1 MTESIYRENGLF
13 GLACLI
19 NEASFVRRR
28 GKIVLLQ
35 IASSKSP
42 YQSFLMPDQ
51 NPCKL
56 ILALDL
62 ETREEAFA
70 MLDRLGDSLEWV
82 KVGLQ
87 LFTAYGPDFV
97 REIADRGYKVFL
109 DLKLYDIP
117 NTVAKAVQSISS
129 LPVEL
134 LTLHASGGGEMLEWA
149 NKARADYSPNLNLL
163 AVTVLT
169 SMDEAQLRSLN
180 VHASTEAQVK
190 HLADLSLKAGIQ
202 GLVCS
207 SLELAPLR
215 ARFGYEP
222 IIVTPGIR
230 PKGSLADEQ
239 KRIMTP
245 HAAAAAG
252 SSYIVVGRPIL
263 NADDPAVAAATI
275 RAEMSKVAS

>member
-1 MTESIYRENGLF
+1 MS
-13 GLACLI
+13 
-19 NEASFVRRR
+19 
-28 GKIVLLQ
+28 
-35 IASSKSP
+35 
-42 YQSFLMPDQ
+42 
-51 NPCKL
+51 NPAPCQL

-62 ETREEAFA
+62 ETREEALA
-70 MLDRLGDSLEWV
+70 MLDCLGDSLKWV

-109 DLKLYDIP
+109 DLKLHDIP
-117 NTVAKAVQSISS
+117 NTVAKAVQSIAT

-134 LTLHASGGGEMLEWA
+134 LTLHASGGAEMLKWA
-149 NKARADYSPNLNLL
+149 NQARADHAPQLSLL

-180 VHASTEAQVK
+180 VQSTPEAQVL
-190 HLADLSLKAGIQ
+190 HLADITLKSGVQ

-215 ARFGYEP
+215 ERFGPSP

-230 PKGSLADEQ
+230 PAGSAADEQ

-245 HAAAAAG
+245 AAAAAAG
-252 SSYIVVGRPIL
+252 SSFIVVGRPIL
-263 NADDPAVAAATI
+263 KATDPAAAA
-275 RAEMSKVAS
+275 RAIQGELN

>member
-1 MTESIYRENGLF
+1 MSNQ
-13 GLACLI
+13 A
-19 NEASFVRRR
+19 
-28 GKIVLLQ
+28 
-35 IASSKSP
+35 
-42 YQSFLMPDQ
+42 
-51 NPCKL
+51 PCQL

-62 ETREEAFA
+62 ETRQEALA
-70 MLDRLGDSLEWV
+70 MLDRLGDSLKWV
-82 KVGLQ
+82 KIGLQ

-109 DLKLYDIP
+109 DLKLHDIP
-117 NTVAKAVQSISS
+117 NTVAKAVQSIAT

-134 LTLHASGGGEMLEWA
+134 LTLHACGGGEMLEWA
-149 NKARADYSPNLNLL
+149 NKARADYAPNLNLL

-180 VHASTEAQVK
+180 VNSTPEAQVL
-190 HLADLSLKAGIQ
+190 HLADITLKAGIQ

-215 ARFGYEP
+215 ARFGHDP

-230 PKGSLADEQ
+230 PAGSATDEQ

-245 HAAAAAG
+245 AAAAAAG

-263 NADDPAVAAATI
+263 KAEDPAAAARSI
-275 RAEMSKVAS
+275 QADLG

>member
-1 MTESIYRENGLF
+1 MFSIM
-13 GLACLI
+13 
-19 NEASFVRRR
+19 S
-28 GKIVLLQ
+28 
-35 IASSKSP
+35 
-42 YQSFLMPDQ
+42 DQ

-70 MLDRLGDSLEWV
+70 MLDRLGNSLEWV

-87 LFTAYGPDFV
+87 LFTAYGPNFV

-117 NTVAKAVQSISS
+117 NTVAKAVQSIAT

-134 LTLHASGGGEMLEWA
+134 LTLHASGGAEMLQWA

-169 SMDEAQLRSLN
+169 SMNEAQLRSLN
-180 VHASTEAQVK
+180 VLTTTEAHVK
-190 HLADLSLKAGIQ
+190 HLADLSLNAGIQ

-207 SLELAPLR
+207 SLELSPLR
-215 ARFGYEP
+215 ACFGNDP

-230 PKGSLADEQ
+230 PKGSSADEQ

-263 NADDPAVAAATI
+263 KADDPAATAAAI
-275 RAEMSKVAS
+275 RAELNVVS

>member
-1 MTESIYRENGLF
+1 MSETKKCS
-13 GLACLI
+13 
-19 NEASFVRRR
+19 
-28 GKIVLLQ
+28 
-35 IASSKSP
+35 
-42 YQSFLMPDQ
+42 
-51 NPCKL
+51 L
-56 ILALDL
+56 ILALDV

-82 KVGLQ
+82 KIGLQ

-97 REIADRGYKVFL
+97 REIADKGYKVFL

-117 NTVAKAVQSISS
+117 NTVAKAVQSIST
-129 LPVEL
+129 LPVQL

-149 NKARADYSPNLNLL
+149 NKARADYAPNLDLL

-169 SMDEAQLRSLN
+169 SMNEAQLHSLN
-180 VHASTEAQVK
+180 IKASTEAQVI
-190 HLADLSLKAGIQ
+190 HLANLSLNAGIQ

-207 SLELAPLR
+207 SLELSPLR
-215 ARFGYEP
+215 ARFGQNP

-230 PKGSLADEQ
+230 PVGSSADEQ

-245 HAAAAAG
+245 HAAACAG

-263 NADDPAVAAATI
+263 KADDPAAAAKAI
-275 RAEMSKVAS
+275 QAELV